1 MLYLLQHDMAFLLNE
16 GNFIFKF
23 MTREQILKNYS
34 IKSKSCFINTTS
46 IRKSRSIL
54 HLILLLRSFQMCLLD
69 NLNFL
74 QLLLHSLGETY
85 TPFQKKYSKHICD
98 HESLV
103 EIHDSSMCLV
113 GMPFAKGVPC
123 LLGCLNVVE
132 HGDHIL
138 INR

>member
-1 MLYLLQHDMAFLLNE
+1 MEMLIHGVSA
-16 GNFIFKF
+16 
-23 MTREQILKNYS
+23 
-34 IKSKSCFINTTS
+34 
-46 IRKSRSIL
+46 
-54 HLILLLRSFQMCLLD
+54 LRVAS
-69 NLNFL
+69 
-74 QLLLHSLGETY
+74 
-85 TPFQKKYSKHICD
+85 
-98 HESLV
+98 ESLV